1 MAFRIYVLERSL
13 RPPRPGQRHY
23 IDGVDQHKQPRKF
36 WPVECYASRKACDVE
51 AAKRNTRSPVWEYR
65 RRPQSLKLYGTPG
78 VD

>member
-1 MAFRIYVLERSL
+1 MSFRIYVLERSL
-13 RPPRPGQRHY
+13 RPPRPGQRDY
-23 IDGVDQHKQPRKF
+23 LAEIGQPRKKF
-36 WPVECYASRKACDVE
+36 FPVECYADRKQCDAE